1 MAKTNKVTFAIGQGF
16 DKDQKPIEQL
26 AEKMDG
32 VLLIAA
38 KMFGGYSAD
47 VIMGGWF
54 NPMGLLIAE
63 PSLIITVYTDKPV
76 AVSRTFAEESAK
88 LFNQESVLMTVETVD
103 VMEFVGQP
111 EVAMELPLVVSKAIA
126 EDSARILIG

>member
-16 DKDQKPIEQL
+16 DKDQKPIEHL

-38 KMFGGYSAD
+38 KMFGGYSAN

-54 NPMGLLIAE
+54 NAQGVLVTE
-63 PSLIITVYTDKPV
+63 PSLIVTVYTELPLVV
-76 AVSRTFAEESAK
+76 ARTFAEESAK

-103 VMEFVGQP
+103 GTEFVRQP
-111 EVAMELPLVVSKAIA
+111 EATPAGS
-126 EDSARILIG
+126 